1 MKKIQYFFTA
11 IFILQHIFCFS
22 QTAHKYGFDI
32 WNDAEV
38 SKGNDKLI
46 NAWAGG
52 MNNVQFGEIDMNF
65 DGQTDLLIFDKH
77 GNRLLPFIFMP
88 AAQPYYQYSP
98 SYARFFPPVNS
109 LFQLKDYNG
118 DGKSDL
124 FTYTTGGIMVYRN
137 ISESSLRF
145 EKAVKQFIKSLQGD
159 IYTNLLITNVDY
171 PVIHD
176 LDEDGDLDILTFW
189 GLGSF
194 MELHQSMSVETYG
207 VPDSLLY
214 HKVDVCWGNFAEGA
228 ESNSIVLDTCQARP
242 NDRHTG
248 STMLALDLNNDEILD
263 LTLGDVDYGNIK
275 ALING
280 GDNINA
286 LMTEV
291 IDSFPA
297 AQPVNII
304 SFPSMQVIDAYND
317 GIPNLV
323 ASPFDPGLH
332 KSAGNNS
339 VWLYN
344 ISETDSFSKT
354 TESFLQNQMIDVGL
368 GSYPILAKVT
378 DDDLYDLI
386 IGNYGNLVRYNY
398 NENGQLICDYT
409 SGLTLYE
416 NTGTNANPRF
426 TFVTDNFA
434 GLTELADVSIHPA
447 FADMNNDGLSDI
459 VAGTGDGRLLVI
471 YSARYGSDG
480 IPQYGSPREIYSDT
494 DKKFLTPTI
503 ADLNNDGLPD
513 CLAGNQ
519 TGRITYLRN
528 TGTPEEPVFQDVSDF
543 YGSIDVT
550 DYNTSYTGYSVPSL
564 FTDNQ
569 GNLNMVVGS
578 ESGKIF
584 FYTNITD
591 DHTKVLQPQ
600 EDAFTWLSE
609 GIRTSASLS
618 DLNNDGYYDMVTGN
632 FAGGV
637 TLYKGKTPSALVI
650 EENVNDIYQLTI
662 YPNPAA
668 DYAEV
673 IMPENAA
680 WKISIYNYQGQKVR
694 ELSTTGIKTLL
705 RFEGMRSGLY
715 VIVASRENDL
725 KRKYTNRLVITR

>member
-32 WNDAEV
+32 WNDVEV

-46 NAWAGG
+46 NAWTGG
-52 MNNVQFGEIDMNF
+52 MNNVQFGEIDMNL
-65 DGQTDLLIFDKH
+65 DGETDLLVFDKH
-77 GNRLLPFIFMP
+77 GNRLLPFIFKP
-88 AAQPYYQYSP
+88 AAQPYYEYTP

-118 DGKSDL
+118 DGKPDL

-137 ISESSLRF
+137 ISESTLRF

-159 IYTNLLITNVDY
+159 IFTNLLITNVDY

-176 LDEDGDLDILTFW
+176 LDDDGDLDILTFW

-194 MELHQSMSVETYG
+194 MELHQNMSVETYG
-207 VPDSLLY
+207 IPDSLLY

-228 ESNSIVLDTCQARP
+228 ESNSILLDTCQARP

-280 GDNINA
+280 GNNINA

-297 AQPVNII
+297 NQPVSII

-332 KSAGNNS
+332 RSAGNNS

-344 ISETDSFSKT
+344 ISETGNFSKT

-378 DDDLYDLI
+378 DDNLYDLI
-386 IGNYGNLVRYNY
+386 IGNYGNLVRYHY
-398 NENGQLICDYT
+398 NENGQLICDYA
-409 SGLTLYE
+409 SGLSLYE

-447 FADMNNDGLSDI
+447 FADMNNDGLTDM

-471 YSARYGSDG
+471 YSIRYGSDG
-480 IPQYGSPREIYSDT
+480 IPQFGSPREIYSDA

-503 ADLNNDGLPD
+503 VDLNNDGLPD
-513 CLAGNQ
+513 CLVGNH

-528 TGTPEEPVFQDVSDF
+528 TGTPEEPEFQDVSDF

-550 DYNTSYTGYSVPSL
+550 DHNASYTGFSVPSI

-591 DHTKVLQPQ
+591 DHSVVLHPQ
-600 EDAFTWLSE
+600 EDAFAWLSE
-609 GIRTSASLS
+609 GIRTSACLS

-632 FAGGV
+632 YAGGV

-650 EENVNDIYQLTI
+650 DENVNDIYQLAI

-673 IMPENAA
+673 IMPENAE

-694 ELSTTGIKTLL
+694 ELSTTGVKTLL
-705 RFEGMRSGLY
+705 KLEGMRSGLY
-715 VIVASRENDL
+715 IIVASRENDM
-725 KRKYTNRLVITR
+725 KRKYTNRLLITR